1 MEEDWFQADLAA
13 RAGLKFSS
21 VFLLAAEALRRA
33 HLQVPGDDIQF
44 SRAEVG
50 QLVFLLGPL
59 ARLVYDQFARVAL
72 KAVKVRRANVLDTFQ
87 WPSVEARNRL
97 EQLPV
102 ASPDLITGQF
112 LEKFAQEGAM
122 NAGKDL
128 FDLDLELSS
137 RIVDIAMSVNGGEVA
152 REKKFYETFGKKEPE
167 DKEDEDTKKNEE
179 IRKDDNDYHR
189 NDEQVKICL
198 ECCNS
203 QLSQLR
209 KKYIRIS
216 SQATVMHVK
225 KFLAKKLRIE
235 LNKLDL
241 LCNEEILEKDN
252 TLKSVSLT
260 NWRDRVRKMGWLAQ
274 GMSCP
279 SFLLITFM
287 WLSF

>member
-1 MEEDWFQADLAA
+1 MQYVGFDRTMQDI
-13 RAGLKFSS
+13 
-21 VFLLAAEALRRA
+21 VFTL
-33 HLQVPGDDIQF
+33 VPG
-44 SRAEVG
+44 
-50 QLVFLLGPL
+50 L
-59 ARLVYDQFARVAL
+59 
-72 KAVKVRRANVLDTFQ
+72 
-87 WPSVEARNRL
+87 
-97 EQLPV
+97 
-102 ASPDLITGQF
+102 
-112 LEKFAQEGAM
+112 
-122 NAGKDL
+122 
-128 FDLDLELSS
+128 
-137 RIVDIAMSVNGGEVA
+137 RISEVA

-260 NWRDRVRKMGWLAQ
+260 NWRDRDFPIMLHYRASTG
-274 GMSCP
+274 C
-279 SFLLITFM
+279 T
-287 WLSF
+287 